1 MKNYDYFDR
10 KQILCDGMFVGTLN
24 YKPFG
29 AMVLIAAIGVGL
41 ILLKTKVAVIVGIC
55 FLAFGILSFFLLKD
69 RKVLDL
75 YTDALV
81 VYDPTDNEKAFKLEY
96 EDLDHWS
103 VDSAS
108 RSIVFALKDER
119 SFTVSCPRYVR
130 AYNLL
135 LKAAPDKKERSGLE
149 KYKNRK

>member
-1 MKNYDYFDR
+1 M
-10 KQILCDGMFVGTLN
+10 
-24 YKPFG
+24 
-29 AMVLIAAIGVGL
+29 
-41 ILLKTKVAVIVGIC
+41 
-55 FLAFGILSFFLLKD
+55 KD

-81 VYDPTDNEKAFKLEY
+81 VYDPMDNEKAFKLEY
-96 EDLDHWS
+96 EDLDYWS

-108 RSIVFALKDER
+108 RSIVFVLKDER
-119 SFTVSCPRYVR
+119 TIMVSCSRYVR